1 MQWSVRVDGN
11 SPIEFHLQGTRGAY
25 AACAAAVDAWQ
36 SLSVACRSCGARY
49 IAAVSRRDPAHS
61 EATVLAYPDIAGQRL
76 LAERNLERECPDHGF
91 RLRVRAFSIVG

>member
-1 MQWSVRVDGN
+1 MDSS
-11 SPIEFHLQGTRGAY
+11 SPIDFHMQGTRGAF

-36 SLSVACRSCGARY
+36 SISVACRGCGARY

-61 EATVLAYPDIAGQRL
+61 DMTVLAYPDIAGQML
-76 LAERNLERECPDHGF
+76 LAERNLEGECPDHGF